1 MIDIHSMDTSRTDID
16 LLIALDALLEEES
29 VTRAARRLRISQ
41 PAMSARLARL
51 RALFGD
57 RLLIPAG
64 RGLAPT
70 TLAAGLKA
78 PLRDAL
84 TALDALVRERA
95 VFEPEAASA
104 TFRLIAPD
112 SFAAAFAPKLAAALA
127 ASGAGLRLALLPY
140 SPQGAWALLES
151 GVADLAVLAAPPA
164 PDAVS
169 RPLYRETF
177 LMAQR
182 HGHPRGDDR
191 PDLEAFCAL
200 PHLLV
205 STEGGGFRG
214 AADGALERLGRTR
227 RVVASVPSFLLAPH
241 LVADSDLVCL
251 LPRRFAETLGPGFTL
266 FEPPLA
272 LPDFPLS
279 LFWHPRRQADPAHVW
294 FRRLAV
300 SVVRAG
306 DDAAH

>member
-1 MIDIHSMDTSRTDID
+1 MDMNRTDID

-64 RGLAPT
+64 RDLAPT

-78 PLRDAL
+78 PLREAL
-84 TALDALVRERA
+84 AALDALVRERA
-95 VFEPEAASA
+95 AFEPETASA

-112 SFAAAFAPKLAAALA
+112 SFAAAFAPGLVAALA
-127 ASGAGLRLALLPY
+127 KAGPGLRLALLPF
-140 SPQGAWALLES
+140 SPQGAWASLET
-151 GVADLAVLAAPPA
+151 GAADLAVLAAPPA
-164 PDAVS
+164 PDAVG

-182 HGHPRGDDR
+182 SGHPRGEGP
-191 PDLEAFCAL
+191 PDLEGFCAL

-214 AADGALERLGRTR
+214 AADAALERLGRAR
-227 RVVASVPSFLLAPH
+227 RVVASVPSFLLAPQ
-241 LVADSDLVCL
+241 LLAGSDLVCL
-251 LPRRFAETLGPGFTL
+251 LPRRFAEALGPGFSL

-279 LFWHPRRQADPAHVW
+279 LFWHPRRQADPAHAW

-306 DDAAH
+306 DDAGH